1 MDFKTVTEQFASS
14 VPGTDAFLK
23 VKEQS
28 LALMS
33 ADPDHA
39 AAYFLVYGF
48 ARSYVILHDD
58 EGITTDVANAAQ
70 AQLLGYM
77 RSIEQSLSG
86 GDKELLGA
94 MNRIVLDYDGR
105 RQLF

>member
-1 MDFKTVTEQFASS
+1 MDFKTITAEFAQS

-23 VKEQS
+23 VKQQS
-28 LALMS
+28 LALMKG
-33 ADPDHA
+33 DPGNA
-39 AAYFLVYGF
+39 AAYFLIYGF

-58 EGITTDVANAAQ
+58 EGITAEVANAAQ

-77 RSIEQSLSG
+77 QALEPVLGQG
-86 GDKELLGA
+86 QALLGA
-94 MNRIVLDYDGR
+94 MNQIVLDYDGR

>member
-1 MDFKTVTEQFASS
+1 MDFKTITAEFAQT

-23 VKEQS
+23 VKQES
-28 LALMS
+28 LELMNSDS
-33 ADPDHA
+33 ANA
-39 AAYFLVYGF
+39 AAYFLIYGF

-58 EGITTDVANAAQ
+58 EGITTEIANAAQ

-77 RSIEQSLSG
+77 KALEPNL
-86 GDKELLGA
+86 GDGQALLEA
-94 MNRIVLDYDGR
+94 MNQIVLDYYGR

>member
-1 MDFKTVTEQFASS
+1 MDFKAVTTEFAHS
-14 VPGTDAFLK
+14 VPGTDAFLE
-23 VKEQS
+23 VKRKS

-33 ADPDHA
+33 TDPDNA
-39 AAYFLVYGF
+39 AAYFLIYGF

-58 EGITTDVANAAQ
+58 EGITTDVATAAQ
-70 AQLLGYM
+70 TQLLGYM
-77 RSIEQSLSG
+77 QAIAQVLGKG
-86 GDKELLGA
+86 GVLLEA

>member
-86 GDKELLGA
+86 GEQELLGA

>member
-1 MDFKTVTEQFASS
+1 MDFKTVTDQFAQS

-28 LALMS
+28 LALMA
-33 ADPDHA
+33 ADPSHA
-39 AAYFLVYGF
+39 AAYFLISGF

-58 EGITTDVANAAQ
+58 EGITTEVANAAQ
-70 AQLLGYM
+70 TQLLGYM
-77 RSIEQSLSG
+77 RAIEQSLDG
-86 GDKELLGA
+86 GTQALLDV
-94 MNRIVLDYDGR
+94 MNQIVLDYDGR

>member
-1 MDFKTVTEQFASS
+1 MDFKTITAEFAQS

-23 VKEQS
+23 VKQQS
-28 LALMS
+28 LALMKGE
-33 ADPDHA
+33 PGNA
-39 AAYFLVYGF
+39 AAYFLIYGF

-58 EGITTDVANAAQ
+58 EGITAEVANAAQ

-77 RSIEQSLSG
+77 QALEPVLGQG
-86 GDKELLGA
+86 QALLGA
-94 MNRIVLDYDGR
+94 MNQIVLDYDGR

>member
-1 MDFKTVTEQFASS
+1 MDFKTLTAEFAQT

-23 VKEQS
+23 VKQQS
-28 LALMS
+28 LALMNS
-33 ADPDHA
+33 DPGNA
-39 AAYFLVYGF
+39 AAYFLIYGF

-58 EGITTDVANAAQ
+58 EGITTEVANAAQ

-77 RSIEQSLSG
+77 RALES
-86 GDKELLGA
+86 ELGQGQALLEA